1 MDEHDDDYYD
11 WLEWLEWRSGGA
23 REWDDPQPGGDR

>member
-1 MDEHDDDYYD
+1 MDEHDDYD
-11 WLEWLEWRSGGA
+11 WLEWRSGGA

>member
-11 WLEWLEWRSGGA
+11 WLEWRSGGA